1 MKATVEINDSQFDK
15 LIKQSIDTALGNINL
30 EKLIE
35 NKVNARVDEI
45 IKKNLSCEKVDS
57 FARDRISRI
66 LTTESLK
73 DYTFSLEAKDVL
85 SNVEEKILLMIKN
98 SKDFKVLVKQTMKNS
113 L

>member
-1 MKATVEINDSQFDK
+1 MKGTIEINDAQFDK
-15 LIKQSIDTALGNINL
+15 IIKQSVDNALKNINL

-45 IKKNLSCEKVDS
+45 IKKNLSCEKIDN
-57 FARDRISRI
+57 FARDRVSRI

-85 SNVEEKILLMIKN
+85 SNVEEKIILMIKN
-98 SKDFKVLVKQTMKNS
+98 SKNFKVLVKQTIKDS

>member
-35 NKVNARVDEI
+35 NKVNSRVDEI
-45 IKKNLSCEKVDS
+45 IKKNLSCEKVDN
-57 FARDRISRI
+57 FARDRVSRI

>member
-35 NKVNARVDEI
+35 NKVNSRVEEI
-45 IKKNLSCEKVDS
+45 IKKDVFCVKVDN
-57 FARDRISRI
+57 FARDRVSRI